1 MLAHDS
7 NTMPSDRSQA
17 PNKWSFFSLKS
28 RETQQWGKACTVP
41 FLILSPRPRAVGLF
55 TEQNACKT
63 RTVCTRKVMKFLDL
77 TFQLDFRGV
86 AKATTRHSDRVAQIQ
101 KAFVFFFF
109 FPFFPIAMKKGY
121 QKASSRYGFTYCYKS
136 SSGKRRKW
144 VKTKDFSFNPLL
156 SWLTQCL

>member
-1 MLAHDS
+1 MKLFFLEVQG
-7 NTMPSDRSQA
+7 NTTVG
-17 PNKWSFFSLKS
+17 KSLYC
-28 RETQQWGKACTVP
+28 ALP
-41 FLILSPRPRAVGLF
+41 YISPRPRAVGLF

-109 FPFFPIAMKKGY
+109 FFLFF
-121 QKASSRYGFTYCYKS
+121 
-136 SSGKRRKW
+136 
-144 VKTKDFSFNPLL
+144 L
-156 SWLTQCL
+156 